1 MALHTG
7 YYLKSFFQEGNSIL
21 IVRAKFATFNSKIE
35 NRKSKIMMNIFDQVN
50 EDIRAAMLA
59 RDKERLE
66 AVRNIKKVLLEAKTA
81 KSGAEALPDEEAIKA
96 IAKFFLNGTATTEI
110 YTGQKRQDLA
120 DFELA
125 QVKIYEA
132 YLPKQLGDTELTA
145 AIQSIISS
153 CGATSM
159 KEMGKVMGIATKEL
173 AGKVDGKLISE
184 KVKSLLG

>member
-1 MALHTG
+1 
-7 YYLKSFFQEGNSIL
+7 
-21 IVRAKFATFNSKIE
+21 
-35 NRKSKIMMNIFDQVN
+35 MNIFDQVN

-81 KSGAEALPDEEAIKA
+81 KNGAEELPDEDAVKVISKL
-96 IAKFFLNGTATTEI
+96 AKQGRDSAEI
-110 YTGQKRQDLA
+110 YFQQKRADLA
-120 DFELA
+120 EFEMA
-125 QVKIYEA
+125 QVRIYDT
-132 YLPKQLGDTELTA
+132 YLPKQMGQEELTA
-145 AIQSIISS
+145 AIQAIIAV

-184 KVKSLLG
+184 TVKNLLG

>member
-1 MALHTG
+1 
-7 YYLKSFFQEGNSIL
+7 
-21 IVRAKFATFNSKIE
+21 
-35 NRKSKIMMNIFDQVN
+35 MNIFDQIN

-81 KSGAEALPDEEAIKA
+81 KSGGEDLPDDEALKA
-96 IAKFFLNGTATTEI
+96 ISKLAKQGKDSAEI
-110 YTGQKRQDLA
+110 YTGQNRPDLA
-120 DFELA
+120 AFEMA

-132 YLPKQLGDTELTA
+132 YIPKQMGDDELTVA
-145 AIQSIISS
+145 VQAIIDA

-159 KEMGKVMGIATKEL
+159 KEMGKVMGIASKEL

-184 KVKSLLG
+184 KVKNLLG

>member
-1 MALHTG
+1 MT
-7 YYLKSFFQEGNSIL
+7 
-21 IVRAKFATFNSKIE
+21 
-35 NRKSKIMMNIFDQVN
+35 IFDQIN

-81 KSGAEALPDEEAIKA
+81 KIGAEDLPDEEALKA
-96 IAKFFLNGTATTEI
+96 IAKLAKQGRDSADI
-110 YTGQKRQDLA
+110 YSRQNRPDLA
-120 DFELA
+120 GFEMA
-125 QVKIYEA
+125 QVKIYDS
-132 YLPKQLGDTELTA
+132 YLPKQMSPEELRV
-145 AIQSIISS
+145 AIQAIIAS

-184 KVKSLLG
+184 TVKNLLG